1 MQWRRRT
8 SPAETDGQR
17 LPAPHPTALHRL
29 PLLEGEASPPE
40 GPAQPLGKTANLALC
55 ESGHQDAHQRSEWS
69 IIAIATESAAVDR
82 TLTQAERLLEETLD
96 AQLLGAQREWLC

>member
-1 MQWRRRT
+1 MASACLLRIQLHFTGCRSLKEKRRRLKGLR
-8 SPAETDGQR
+8 SR
-17 LPAPHPTALHRL
+17 
-29 PLLEGEASPPE
+29 
-40 GPAQPLGKTANLALC
+40 LGKTANLALC

-69 IIAIATESAAVDR
+69 LIAIATESAAVDR